1 MKVSII
7 TVAFNSAATIAHC
20 MQSVLDQSYS
30 NIEYIVV
37 DGLSKDNT
45 LNIVREFEPLFA
57 GKMRWISENDNGI
70 YDAMNKGLHMAT
82 GDVVGILNSD
92 DFFTDNDVI
101 EKVAQAFTDDKIDA
115 VYGDVHFVRET
126 NLSRCVRYYSS
137 AGFRP
142 WWLRFGIMPAHPSFY
157 ARKEVFQ
164 KAGLYKTDY
173 KIGGD
178 FEMMVRLFKRFD
190 IKTKYLPMVFVT
202 MRMGGASTK
211 NVGSRL
217 TLLRE
222 DTRACRENGVY
233 THPLLICLKYFYKVI
248 EFRF

>member
-92 DFFTDNDVI
+92 DFFTDNNVI

-233 THPLLICLKYFYKVI
+233 THPLLICLKYFYKVL

>member
-157 ARKEVFQ
+157 ARKELFQ

-233 THPLLICLKYFYKVI
+233 THPLLICLKYFYKVL

>member
-45 LNIVREFEPLFA
+45 LNIVREFEPLFT

-92 DFFTDNDVI
+92 DFFTANDVI
-101 EKVAQAFTDDKIDA
+101 EKVTQAFTDDKIDA

-142 WWLRFGIMPAHPSFY
+142 WWL
-157 ARKEVFQ
+157 
-164 KAGLYKTDY
+164 
-173 KIGGD
+173 D
-178 FEMMVRLFKRFD
+178 FTKPT
-190 IKTKYLPMVFVT
+190 IK
-202 MRMGGASTK
+202 
-211 NVGSRL
+211 
-217 TLLRE
+217 
-222 DTRACRENGVY
+222 
-233 THPLLICLKYFYKVI
+233 
-248 EFRF
+248 

>member
-45 LNIVREFEPLFA
+45 LNIVRAFEPLFA

-233 THPLLICLKYFYKVI
+233 THPLLICLKYFYKVL

>member
-217 TLLRE
+217 TLLRD

-233 THPLLICLKYFYKVI
+233 THSLLICLKYFYKVL

>member
-101 EKVAQAFTDDKIDA
+101 EKVARPLQMIKSMLFMAMYILCAKPTFL
-115 VYGDVHFVRET
+115 DVLDIILRLVFALGGFV
-126 NLSRCVRYYSS
+126 LALC
-137 AGFRP
+137 
-142 WWLRFGIMPAHPSFY
+142 
-157 ARKEVFQ
+157 
-164 KAGLYKTDY
+164 
-173 KIGGD
+173 
-178 FEMMVRLFKRFD
+178 RLILHSMLAKKCFKRLDFTKPT
-190 IKTKYLPMVFVT
+190 IK
-202 MRMGGASTK
+202 
-211 NVGSRL
+211 
-217 TLLRE
+217 
-222 DTRACRENGVY
+222 
-233 THPLLICLKYFYKVI
+233 
-248 EFRF
+248 

>member
-202 MRMGGASTK
+202 KTRVLVGRM
-211 NVGSRL
+211 VC
-217 TLLRE
+217 
-222 DTRACRENGVY
+222 TRIR
-233 THPLLICLKYFYKVI
+233 CLSV
-248 EFRF
+248 

>member
-101 EKVAQAFTDDKIDA
+101 EKVAQAFTDDQIDA

-233 THPLLICLKYFYKVI
+233 THPLLICLKYFYKVL

>member
-1 MKVSII
+1 
-7 TVAFNSAATIAHC
+7 

-101 EKVAQAFTDDKIDA
+101 EKVVQAFTDDNIDA

-233 THPLLICLKYFYKVI
+233 THPLLICLKYFYKVL

>member
-126 NLSRCVRYYSS
+126 NLSRCVSY
-137 AGFRP
+137 
-142 WWLRFGIMPAHPSFY
+142 
-157 ARKEVFQ
+157 
-164 KAGLYKTDY
+164 
-173 KIGGD
+173 
-178 FEMMVRLFKRFD
+178 
-190 IKTKYLPMVFVT
+190 
-202 MRMGGASTK
+202 
-211 NVGSRL
+211 
-217 TLLRE
+217 
-222 DTRACRENGVY
+222 
-233 THPLLICLKYFYKVI
+233 
-248 EFRF
+248 

>member
-37 DGLSKDNT
+37 DGHSKDNT

-233 THPLLICLKYFYKVI
+233 THPLLICLKYFYKVL

>member
-217 TLLRE
+217 TLLCE

-233 THPLLICLKYFYKVI
+233 THPLLICLKYFYKVL

>member
-20 MQSVLDQSYS
+20 MQSVLDQSFS

-101 EKVAQAFTDDKIDA
+101 EKVAQAFTDDNIDA

-233 THPLLICLKYFYKVI
+233 THPLLICLKYFYKI
-248 EFRF
+248 LEFRF

>member
-101 EKVAQAFTDDKIDA
+101 EKVAQAFTDDNIDA

-233 THPLLICLKYFYKVI
+233 THPLLICLKYFYKVL

>member
-45 LNIVREFEPLFA
+45 LKIVREFEPLFA

-233 THPLLICLKYFYKVI
+233 THPLLICLKYFYKVL

>member
-92 DFFTDNDVI
+92 DFFTANDVI
-101 EKVAQAFTDDKIDA
+101 EKVTQAFTDDKIDA

-222 DTRACRENGVY
+222 DTRACRENGGY
-233 THPLLICLKYFYKVI
+233 THYLFKILL
-248 EFRF
+248 

>member
-101 EKVAQAFTDDKIDA
+101 EKVAQAFTGDNIDA

-233 THPLLICLKYFYKVI
+233 THPLLICLKYFYKVL

>member
-20 MQSVLDQSYS
+20 MQSELDQSYS

-233 THPLLICLKYFYKVI
+233 THPLLICLKYFYKVL

>member
-101 EKVAQAFTDDKIDA
+101 EKVAQAFSDDKIDA

-233 THPLLICLKYFYKVI
+233 THPLLICLKYFYKVL

>member
-233 THPLLICLKYFYKVI
+233 THPLLICLKYFYKI
-248 EFRF
+248 LEFRF

>member
-57 GKMRWISENDNGI
+57 SKMRWISENDNGI

-233 THPLLICLKYFYKVI
+233 THPLLICLKYFYKVL

>member
-190 IKTKYLPMVFVT
+190 IKTKCLPMVFVT

-233 THPLLICLKYFYKVI
+233 THPLLICLKYFYKVL

>member
-202 MRMGGASTK
+202 MRMGGTSTK

-233 THPLLICLKYFYKVI
+233 THPLLICLKYFYKVL

>member
-57 GKMRWISENDNGI
+57 GKMRWISEKDNGI

-101 EKVAQAFTDDKIDA
+101 EKVAQAFTDDNIDA

-233 THPLLICLKYFYKVI
+233 THPLLICLKYFYKVL

>member
-1 MKVSII
+1 M
-7 TVAFNSAATIAHC
+7 AFNSAATIAHC

-101 EKVAQAFTDDKIDA
+101 EKVAQSFTDDNIDA

-233 THPLLICLKYFYKVI
+233 THPLLICLKYFYKVL

>member
-233 THPLLICLKYFYKVI
+233 THPLLLCLKYFYKVL

>member
-101 EKVAQAFTDDKIDA
+101 EKVVQAFTDDNIDA

-233 THPLLICLKYFYKVI
+233 THPLLICLKYFYKVL

>member
-217 TLLRE
+217 ILLRE

-233 THPLLICLKYFYKVI
+233 THPLLICLKYFYKVL

>member
-92 DFFTDNDVI
+92 DFFTDNDII

-233 THPLLICLKYFYKVI
+233 THPLLICLKYFYKVL

>member
-57 GKMRWISENDNGI
+57 GKMRWIYENDNGI

-82 GDVVGILNSD
+82 GDVVGMLNSD
-92 DFFTDNDVI
+92 DCFTDNDVI

-233 THPLLICLKYFYKVI
+233 THPLLICLKYFYKVL

>member
-45 LNIVREFEPLFA
+45 LNIISEFEPLFA

-233 THPLLICLKYFYKVI
+233 THPLLICLKYFYKVL

>member
-20 MQSVLDQSYS
+20 IQSVLDQSYS

-233 THPLLICLKYFYKVI
+233 THPLLICLKYFYKVL

>member
-20 MQSVLDQSYS
+20 MQSVLDQSFS

-101 EKVAQAFTDDKIDA
+101 EKVAQSFTDDNIDA

-233 THPLLICLKYFYKVI
+233 THPLLICLKYFYKI
-248 EFRF
+248 LEFRF